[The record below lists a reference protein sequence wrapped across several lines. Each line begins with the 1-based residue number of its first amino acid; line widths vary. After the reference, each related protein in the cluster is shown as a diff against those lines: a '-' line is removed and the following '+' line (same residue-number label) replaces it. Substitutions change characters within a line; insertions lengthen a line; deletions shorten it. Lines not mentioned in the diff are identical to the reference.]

1 MKIALTGSIAYDY
14 LMSFPGQFKEHILK
28 EKLESISLSFL
39 VNKMVKRRGGVGP
52 NIGYT
57 MALLGGDPVLMSTV
71 GQDFEEFRS
80 WLEDKG
86 VDTRGVKVI
95 PDEFTASFFATT
107 DQNNSQISSFYPGA
121 MSHAAEVT
129 LNSWVGDPLDLV
141 VISPTDPEAMN
152 SYVVEAAELKIPY
165 VYDPSQQIVRL
176 SGAELQRGV
185 EGAYALFVNDY
196 EFCLIEKHTGLSIS
210 EMRDLVEIL
219 VITKGEQGSIVY
231 SQGQEYEIPAVP
243 PEHVIDPT
251 GVGDAYRGGFL
262 TGLSYDL
269 DLKLC
274 GEMGSLAAA
283 YCLETDGPQS
293 HSYTAQQYVL
303 RFRKHF
309 DDQEKLDIL
318 IVNR

>member
-14 LMSFPGQFKEHILK
+14 LMSFPGHFAEHILK
-28 EKLESISLSFL
+28 DKLESISLSFL
-39 VNKMVKRRGGVGP
+39 VDKMVKRRGGIGP

-71 GQDFEEFRS
+71 GQDFEEYRS

-86 VDTRGVKVI
+86 VDTSGVNVI

-107 DQNNSQISSFYPGA
+107 DQDNCQISSFYPGA

-129 LNSWVGDPLDLV
+129 LSSWSGEPLDLV
-141 VISPTDPEAMN
+141 VISPTDPDAMN
-152 SYVVEAAELKIPY
+152 SYVIEAGKLKIPY

-176 SGAELQRGV
+176 SGDDLRRGV
-185 EGAYALFVNDY
+185 DGAYALFVNEY
-196 EFCLIEKHTGLSIS
+196 EFHLIEKHTGLTID
-210 EMRDLVEIL
+210 EIKDLVEIL
-219 VITKGEQGSIVY
+219 VITKGEQGSVIY
-231 SQGQEYEIPAVP
+231 SKDQEYEIPAVT
-243 PEHVIDPT
+243 PEKIIDPT
-251 GVGDAYRGGFL
+251 GVGDAFRGGFL
-262 TGLSYDL
+262 TGLSFDL

-293 HSYTAQQYVL
+293 HSYTPELYVL
-303 RFRKHF
+303 RFRENF
-309 DDQEKLDIL
+309 DDHTKLDIL
-318 IVNR
+318 IKNL

>member
-14 LMSFPGQFKEHILK
+14 LMSFPGHFAEHILMD
-28 EKLESISLSFL
+28 KLESISLSFL
-39 VNKMVKRRGGVGP
+39 VDKMVKRRGGIGP

-80 WLEDKG
+80 WLEEKG
-86 VDTRGVKVI
+86 VDTSGVRVI

-107 DQNNSQISSFYPGA
+107 DQDNCQISSFYPGA

-129 LNSWVGDPLDLV
+129 LSSWSGEPLDLV
-141 VISPTDPEAMN
+141 VISPTDPDAMN
-152 SYVVEAAELKIPY
+152 SYVIEAGKLKIPY

-176 SGAELQRGV
+176 SGDELRRGV
-185 EGAYALFVNDY
+185 DGAYALFVNEY
-196 EFCLIEKHTGLSIS
+196 EFYLIEKHTGLSID
-210 EMRDLVEIL
+210 EIKDLVEIL
-219 VITKGEQGSIVY
+219 VITKGEQGSVIY
-231 SQGQEYEIPAVP
+231 SKDQEYEIPAVT
-243 PEHVIDPT
+243 PEKIIDPT
-251 GVGDAYRGGFL
+251 GVGDAFRGGFL
-262 TGLSYDL
+262 IGLSFDL

-293 HSYTAQQYVL
+293 HSYTPELYIL
-303 RFRKHF
+303 RFRENF
-309 DDQEKLDIL
+309 DDQSKLDIL
-318 IVNR
+318 IKDQ

>member
-14 LMSFPGQFKEHILK
+14 LMSFPGHFAEHILK
-28 EKLESISLSFL
+28 DKLESISLSFL
-39 VNKMVKRRGGVGP
+39 VDKMVKRRGGIGP

-86 VDTRGVKVI
+86 VDTSGVNVI

-107 DQNNSQISSFYPGA
+107 DQDNCQISSFYPGA

-129 LNSWVGDPLDLV
+129 LSSWSGEPLDLV
-141 VISPTDPEAMN
+141 VISPTDPDAMN
-152 SYVVEAAELKIPY
+152 SYVIEAGKLKIPY

-176 SGAELQRGV
+176 SGDDLRRGV
-185 EGAYALFVNDY
+185 DGAYALFVNEY
-196 EFCLIEKHTGLSIS
+196 EFHLIEKHTGLTID
-210 EMRDLVEIL
+210 EIRDLVEIL
-219 VITKGEQGSIVY
+219 VITKGEQGSVIY
-231 SQGQEYEIPAVP
+231 SKDQEYEIPAVT
-243 PEHVIDPT
+243 PEKIIDPT
-251 GVGDAYRGGFL
+251 GVGDAFRGGFL
-262 TGLSYDL
+262 TGLSFDL

-283 YCLETDGPQS
+283 YCLETDGSQS
-293 HSYTAQQYVL
+293 HSYTPELYIL
-303 RFRKHF
+303 RFRENF
-309 DDQEKLDIL
+309 DDQTKLDIL
-318 IVNR
+318 IKDQ